1 LRRTH
6 AVKLKLGLPK
16 GSLEESTFALF
27 SRAGYR
33 IRVPSP
39 RSYFPVADDPE
50 LELVL
55 LRPQEMARYIA
66 AGALDAGLTG
76 RDWVLENGVELEVVS
91 ELVYAK
97 QTLNPVRWVLAVPND
112 SKVRRPEDLAG
123 KRVATE
129 LVEVTKRYFA
139 EKNVEVQVEFS
150 HGATEV
156 KVPYLADA
164 IVEVTETGSS
174 LAAHNLRIIDT
185 VLESVTQLVASPAA
199 VADKW
204 KRAKLENLA
213 LLLGGAI
220 IAREKV
226 GLKLNVS
233 KQNLDAVLKILP
245 AMRRPTVSPLVD
257 GEDWFAVESMVDETV
272 VRDLMPALK
281 RAGAEGIIEYP
292 LNKVIP

>member
-1 LRRTH
+1 MH
-6 AVKLKLGLPK
+6 PVKLKLGLPK
-16 GSLEESTFALF
+16 GSLEESTFGLF
-27 SRAGYR
+27 ARAGYR
-33 IRVPSP
+33 IRRPSP
-39 RSYFPVADDPE
+39 RSYFPVVDDPE

-76 RDWVLENGVELEVVS
+76 RDWVLENGVEVEVIS
-91 ELVYAK
+91 DLVYAK
-97 QTLNPVRWVLAVPND
+97 QTLNPVRWVLAVTND

-123 KRVATE
+123 MRVATE

-139 EKNVEVQVEFS
+139 AKNIEVQVEFS

-156 KVPYLADA
+156 KVPHLADA
-164 IVEVTETGSS
+164 IVDVTETGSS
-174 LAAHNLRIIDT
+174 LRAHNLRVVDT
-185 VLESVTQLVASPAA
+185 VLESVTQLVASRAA
-199 VADKW
+199 VADKA
-204 KRAKLENLA
+204 KRAKLQNMA

-233 KQNLDAVLKILP
+233 KENLDAVLDILP
-245 AMRRPTVSPLVD
+245 AMRRPTVSTLIG